1 VDSNY
6 AAREIVAKMARVETT
21 VSLFRGSSSVRIS
34 ANEIHALAQDLAA
47 ASLLIELAA
56 SRRLALYFSEDGT

>member
-1 VDSNY
+1 
-6 AAREIVAKMARVETT
+6 MARVETT

-47 ASLLIELAA
+47 ASLLIELGA
-56 SRRLALYFSEDGT
+56 SRGLALYFSEDGT